1 MTGLRW
7 VLLLLLGAGLS
18 LGLLSGV
25 ERRVIYEKQTQYNHI
40 IVEEDDEGLRYLLF
54 DEYGGYQSVRS
65 PGETDKLELP
75 YSKMMMVGLAC
86 VEEPKKCLIIGLGG
100 GSIPSFLHKRY
111 AQMKIDCV
119 DIDPEVIAVA
129 KEFFDFEEG
138 DMMRA
143 HAADGR
149 KFIEESRD
157 RYDVVFLDAYGDD
170 AIPEHLTTREFLRST
185 RAILSPKGV
194 VVGNLW
200 GRASNRLYDSM
211 VKTYQDV
218 FDEVYV
224 FPVPLR
230 DNVILLGVPRKGEVS
245 REALARSASK
255 LSKAKQF
262 PFDLGEL
269 VDSCFQD
276 SRKLSFEGKV
286 LEDEK
291 EKQKEEPRSE
301 SPGTPAPSGE
311 KKAAEKEAPREK
323 TPTK

>member
-7 VLLLLLGAGLS
+7 VFLLLLGAGLS

-75 YSKMMMVGLAC
+75 YSKLMMVALAC

-111 AQMKIDCV
+111 PQMKIDCV

-149 KFIEESRD
+149 KFIEESRE

-170 AIPEHLTTREFLRST
+170 CIPQHLTTREFLRST

-194 VVGNLW
+194 VVGNVW
-200 GRASNRLYDSM
+200 GKTSNSLYDSM

-218 FDEVYV
+218 FEELYV

-245 REALARSASK
+245 REALAKSAGK
-255 LSKAKQF
+255 ISKAKDF

-269 VDSCFQD
+269 VGSCFQD
-276 SRKLSFEGKV
+276 ARKLSFDGKI
-286 LEDEK
+286 LEDVK
-291 EKQKEEPRSE
+291 ESRKEEPGGAPPG
-301 SPGTPAPSGE
+301 SPPASKE
-311 KKAAEKEAPREK
+311 KAASPVGSPAK
-323 TPTK
+323 